1 MIKDP
6 TSIFVALNR
15 G

>member
-6 TSIFVALNR
+6 T
-15 G
+15 